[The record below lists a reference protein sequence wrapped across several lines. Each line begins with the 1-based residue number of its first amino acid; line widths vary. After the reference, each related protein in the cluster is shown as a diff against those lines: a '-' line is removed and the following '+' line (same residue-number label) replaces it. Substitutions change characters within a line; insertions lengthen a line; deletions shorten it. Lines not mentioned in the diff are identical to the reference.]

1 MNQLKWMT
9 LCVVVAAGAL
19 IAPAAATATPFS
31 YPFNDSNQN
40 FTVLQSGAST
50 PATLVL
56 TGGNPGGFIRFTDAI
71 AETGCPTVAPCDP
84 SLFEGPN
91 PLPGPL
97 TANYG
102 GTWSFDFKT
111 DVAPSVNKN
120 VYLIIDSGGVGLVKS
135 IPPAN
140 TTNWQHFSGS
150 LTEPGWLL
158 YDFGVGT
165 SAPATEAQF
174 KSVLSDAI
182 ATDVQPDVYTGSGE
196 HYGLDNFVFTNGPQ
210 PAASPPA
217 AATPA
222 ATAPARKKCKKG
234 RKLKH
239 GKCVKKK
246 VRK

>member
-1 MNQLKWMT
+1 MKQLSIC
-9 LCVVVAAGAL
+9 LIAAAVAL
-19 IAPAAATATPFS
+19 IAPAAAAATPFS

-40 FTVLQSGAST
+40 FTVLQNGGST

-56 TGGNPGGFIRFTDAI
+56 TGGNPGGFIRLTDAI
-71 AETGCPTVAPCDP
+71 AETGCPSVAPCDP

-102 GTWSFDFKT
+102 GAWSFDFKT

-135 IPPAN
+135 NPPAN

-150 LTEPGWLL
+150 LTEPGWIY
-158 YDFGVGT
+158 YDSFAGT
-165 SAPATEAQF
+165 TAPATEAQF

-182 ATDVQPDVYTGSGE
+182 DTDVQPDVYTGSGE

-217 AATPA
+217 AAPA
-222 ATAPARKKCKKG
+222 ATPPARKKCKKG

-239 GKCVKKK
+239 GKCVRKKA
-246 VRK
+246 RK